1 MTQDADNDTPRR
13 PRGRPRKHYNIRT
26 MGLPLDVDAMLIHT
40 SEQTMLPINMIVAAI
55 LRGYFVQRGKMRHIL
70 PPTPDP
76 DGEALGVV
84 PITPMYELSEQN
96 TTPTAATV
104 GVERD
109 KVT

>member
-26 MGLPLDVDAMLIHT
+26 MGLPLDVDAWLIEMHERT
-40 SEQTMLPINMIVAAI
+40 SLPINMIVAAI
-55 LRGYFVQRGKMRHIL
+55 LRGYFVQRHHMRHHL

-76 DGEALGVV
+76 DGEALIV

-96 TTPTAATV
+96 TTPTVAAV
-104 GVERD
+104 GAERD